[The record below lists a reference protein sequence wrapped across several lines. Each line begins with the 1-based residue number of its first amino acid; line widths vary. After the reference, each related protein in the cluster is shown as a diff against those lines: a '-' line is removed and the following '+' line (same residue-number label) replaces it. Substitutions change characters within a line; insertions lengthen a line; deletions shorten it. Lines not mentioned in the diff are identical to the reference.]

1 MIPEHSY
8 SYYYWLDCVDFT
20 PSEFS
25 KIVEAIQKAV
35 PIIDGVDEED
45 HSLCLRFNMKKPK
58 HRGEINLC
66 RQHNQQVG
74 RKFLTT
80 FQRSLG
86 GKLYFN
92 IGRKQLK
99 WINQ

>member
-1 MIPEHSY
+1 MIPERKY

-20 PSEFS
+20 PTEFS
-25 KIVEAIQKAV
+25 KIVEAIQKVV

-58 HRGEINLC
+58 HSGEINLC
-66 RQHNQQVG
+66 KQYNQQVG
-74 RKFLTT
+74 RKFLNA
-80 FQRSLG
+80 FQKSLG

-92 IGRKQLK
+92 IKRKQLK
-99 WINQ
+99 WN